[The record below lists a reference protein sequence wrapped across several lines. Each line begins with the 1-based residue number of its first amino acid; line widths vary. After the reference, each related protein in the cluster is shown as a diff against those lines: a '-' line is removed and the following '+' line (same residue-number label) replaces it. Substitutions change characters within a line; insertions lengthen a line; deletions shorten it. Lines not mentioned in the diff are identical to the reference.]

1 MLSEGQEEQIKK
13 QIFQQIESTFPE
25 DKKQLAKQKIIS
37 MNSQQ
42 LEEFLKQNKLLQQE
56 QKNPFR
62 SIIAGETPS
71 YGIDEDKKAIAILEI
86 NPVSR
91 GHVLIIPKNPE
102 EKKIPKSISAF
113 AEKVAKK
120 LRTKLKPKEI
130 SISASN
136 ILGEIIINILPIYKD
151 ENLESG
157 RRQAKPEELEELQKL
172 LEKRPEEKTI
182 KKTKVKQLKEKKL
195 WLPRRVP

>member
-1 MLSEGQEEQIKK
+1 MLSEEQEEQIKK
-13 QIFQQIESTFPE
+13 QLIQQIESTFPK
-25 DKKQLAKQKIIS
+25 DKKQLAKEKIIS

-42 LEEFLKQNKLLQQE
+42 LEEFLKQNKLMNGQQ
-56 QKNPFR
+56 QNPFR

-71 YGIDEDKKAIAILEI
+71 YRIDENKKAIAILEI
-86 NPVSR
+86 NPVSL
-91 GHVLIIPKNPE
+91 GHVLIIPKNPVD
-102 EKKIPKSISAF
+102 KKIPKSISGF

-120 LRTKLKPKEI
+120 LRTKLEPKEV

-136 ILGEIIINILPIYKD
+136 ILGEIIINILPIYED

-172 LEKRPEEKTI
+172 LEKGPREKI
-182 KKTKVKQLKEKKL
+182 IRKTKPKQ
-195 WLPRRVP
+195 